1 MKKSIILLAIIAST
15 IGAEAK
21 QHEFKAGTNLDLI
34 NRDVAK
40 TVAAGDTILITSP
53 AYRYTQLR
61 NIQGTAQKPVIIIVV
76 GNVQMGVGSTNYGL
90 ILEGNHY
97 QLQGGKRLM
106 IYNPAYT
113 MNTGLATDRSQ
124 YVSIDGV
131 TIRNC
136 HVGWQANPD
145 SCGVLRGYRFTN
157 SVVHEI
163 RGARTKGRSEAFYVQ
178 QTAYQNYNV
187 CKLEGLI
194 IENCHFY
201 DLDGDGLQVAL
212 TTGLVV
218 KNLIVEDFGKAN
230 LNWQNVGVILGS
242 GTTGSLTNV
251 IIRNGRGTG
260 MQIYG
265 TDTVRLEN
273 VTISKVATNATDDAI
288 YIERKFTPP
297 GKLVVLMKQVSVDTA
312 ARHGINNVNA
322 SLVQLQSVTVG
333 NVKGQKITGPNFVT
347 IQPVVPVDTPKLPTP
362 LFILY
367 SDSTWKKVSG

>member
-1 MKKSIILLAIIAST
+1 MKKHLIVIAALIATSTALAKT
-15 IGAEAK
+15 
-21 QHEFKAGTNLDLI
+21 HEFKAGNNLDHV

-40 TVAAGDTILITSP
+40 TVAPGDTILLTSP

-61 NIQGTAQKPVIIIVV
+61 NIRGTKEKPVIIIPV

-90 ILEGNHY
+90 ILEGSHY
-97 QLQGGKRLM
+97 QLQAGKRLY
-106 IYNPAYT
+106 IYNPNYT
-113 MNTGLATDRSQ
+113 LNTGLATDLSNDI
-124 YVSIDGV
+124 SIDGI

-145 SCGVLRGYRFTN
+145 SSGILRNYRFTN
-157 SVVHEI
+157 SVIHEI
-163 RGARTKGRSEAFYVQ
+163 RGTRTKGRSEAIYVQ
-178 QTAYQNYNV
+178 QTAYQHYNV
-187 CKLEGLI
+187 CKLEGLV

-333 NVKGQKITGPNFVT
+333 NVKGQKLNGPNFVT
-347 IQPVVPVDTPKLPTP
+347 VQPTAPVDSIKAPVPAY
-362 LFILY
+362 ILY
-367 SDSTWKKVSG
+367 SDGTWKKA

>member
-1 MKKSIILLAIIAST
+1 MKKTLFLMLMATALV
-15 IGAEAK
+15 GQAK
-21 QHEFKAGTNLDLI
+21 THDFKAGTNLDLI

-40 TVAAGDTILITSP
+40 TVAPGDTILITSP

-61 NIQGTAQKPVIIIVV
+61 NIRGTKEKPVVIIPI
-76 GNVQMGVGSTNYGL
+76 GNVRMGIGSTNYGL
-90 ILEGNHY
+90 ILEGSHY

-106 IYNPAYT
+106 IYNPDYC
-113 MNTGLATDRSQ
+113 MNTGLATDKSNDIW
-124 YVSIDGV
+124 IDGI
-131 TIRNC
+131 TIRYC

-145 SCGVLRGYRFTN
+145 SSGILRNYRLTN
-157 SVVHEI
+157 TVIHEI
-163 RGARTKGRSEAFYVQ
+163 RGLRTKGRSEAVYVE
-178 QTAYQNYNV
+178 QTKYQDYNV
-187 CKLEGLI
+187 CKMEGLV

-230 LNWQNVGVILGS
+230 LNWQNIGVILGS
-242 GTTGSLTNV
+242 GTSGSLSNI

-273 VTISKVATNATDDAI
+273 VTISSVATNATDDAL

-297 GKLVVLMKQVSVDTA
+297 GKLVVLLKQVSLDTA
-312 ARHGINNVNA
+312 ARHGINNINA
-322 SLVQLQSVTVG
+322 SLVQLQSVSIG
-333 NVKGQKITGPNFVT
+333 NVKGQKTLGNGFQLL
-347 IQPVVPVDTPKLPTP
+347 QPAPPVDTIKKAVP

-367 SDSTWKKVSG
+367 SDSTWKRAS

>member
-1 MKKSIILLAIIAST
+1 MKKLTLLLAIVAGAFGGSAKTHDFKVAS
-15 IGAEAK
+15 
-21 QHEFKAGTNLDLI
+21 NLDLI

-40 TVAAGDTILITSP
+40 TVAAGDTILLTSP

-61 NIQGTAQKPVIIIVV
+61 NIQGTKEKPVIILVV

-97 QLQGGKRLM
+97 QLHGGKRLL

-145 SCGVLRGYRFTN
+145 SSGVLRGYRFTN

-163 RGARTKGRSEAFYVQ
+163 RGARTGGRSEAFYVG
-178 QTAYQNYNV
+178 QTKYQHYNV
-187 CKLEGLI
+187 CKLEGLT

-218 KNLIVEDFGKAN
+218 KNLIVEDYGKAN
-230 LNWQNVGVILGS
+230 VQWQNVGVILGS
-242 GTTGSLTNV
+242 GTSGTLSNIT
-251 IIRNGRGTG
+251 IRNGRGTG

-273 VTISKVATNATDDAI
+273 ILISKVATNPTDDAI
-288 YIERKFTPP
+288 YIERKFTPA
-297 GKLVVLMKQVSVDTA
+297 GTLAVYMKQVSIDTA
-312 ARHGINNVNA
+312 ARHGINNINA
-322 SLVQLQSVTVG
+322 SVVQLQSVTVG
-333 NVKGQKITGPNFVT
+333 NVKAQKLNGPNIMNV
-347 IQPVVPVDTPKLPTP
+347 QPPAPVDSIMKPKP

-367 SDSTWKKVSG
+367 SDSTWRKA